1 MKKRRLTL
9 GNVYLFIAFLLM
21 YAPIIVL
28 VVFSFNKGA
37 STSVFTGFSF
47 KWYSSLFADEE
58 TMSAL
63 KNTLLLAGLSA
74 VISTVIGTAAAVGI
88 SYMKKGQQK
97 AVNFITN
104 IPMIPT

>member
-37 STSVFTGFSF
+37 VDPAFLQAFRLNGIP
-47 KWYSSLFADEE
+47 LF
-58 TMSAL
+58 L
-63 KNTLLLAGLSA
+63 
-74 VISTVIGTAAAVGI
+74 
-88 SYMKKGQQK
+88 
-97 AVNFITN
+97 
-104 IPMIPT
+104 PMRKPCRL